1 MKARLKAEKKAAKKA
16 KKAARKAAKLAA
28 VEPKKTKKT
37 KVNPNPSYLI
47 LTRNLRKNP
56 KLK

>member
-16 KKAARKAAKLAA
+16 RRAAKANKLAV

-37 KVNPNPSYLI
+37 KVNPNPSNLI